1 MLFGPP
7 ARLLYCWFAVGYGA
21 QLADSPSSGERRMVK
36 WHIAVAVAATLARI
50 GTGMAQ
56 DLPSRPIT
64 MIVPFPPGGAVDPVA
79 RIVAEGMKV
88 TLGPS
93 VVIENVT
100 SGGNGI
106 VGVGRVARAA
116 ADGTTIGFGN
126 WSTNV
131 VNGAIYALPYD
142 LLNDLE
148 PVSLV
153 ATTPQV
159 IVSKIA
165 VPARNLTELIAWL
178 KANPGKASLGTVG
191 VGSATHVAGLF
202 FQRFTDTSLLLV
214 PYRGAAQGMQ
224 DLLGGQLD
232 LMMPQATLALPQV
245 NAGTIRAYAVM
256 AATRLASGPDIPTVD
271 EAGAP
276 GLYLSTWS
284 GLWAPK
290 GTPKSII
297 AKLNAAVM
305 KALADP
311 RVRQRLGDL
320 GQNIPPPDQQTP
332 QALGAFQRAEI
343 EKWWPIVKAA
353 GIKGE

>member
-1 MLFGPP
+1 MRG
-7 ARLLYCWFAVGYGA
+7 LL
-21 QLADSPSSGERRMVK
+21 L
-36 WHIAVAVAATLARI
+36 AVAFAATLTS
-50 GTGMAQ
+50 TGRATAQ
-56 DLPSRPIT
+56 DFPSRPIT

-79 RIVAEGMKV
+79 RILAERMKV
-88 TLGPS
+88 TLGQS
-93 VVIENVT
+93 IVIENVA

-116 ADGTTIGFGN
+116 PDGTTIGFGN

-142 LLNDLE
+142 LLNDFE
-148 PVSLV
+148 PVALI

-159 IVSKIA
+159 ILSKNA
-165 VPARNLTELIAWL
+165 VPARNLPELIAWL
-178 KANPGKASLGTVG
+178 KRNPDKASLGTVG
-191 VGSATHVAGLF
+191 IGSATHIAGLF
-202 FQRFTDTSLLLV
+202 FQKFTDTRLLLV

-224 DLLGGQLD
+224 DLLAGQLD

-245 NAGTIRAYAVM
+245 RAGTIRAYAVM
-256 AATRLASGPDIPTVD
+256 GGRRLASGPDIPTVD

-284 GLWAPK
+284 GLWVPK
-290 GTPKSII
+290 GTPKII
-297 AKLNAAVM
+297 VGKLNTAAM
-305 KALADP
+305 EALADST
-311 RVRQRLGDL
+311 VRERLGQL
-320 GQNIPPPDQQTP
+320 GQDIPPRDQQTP

-343 EKWWPIVKAA
+343 EKWWPIIKAA